1 MVKLGRRKMGRTNVG
16 WRHKRE
22 LSILLSM
29 YRRITAANP
38 IRMST
43 EGRGGGRVK
52 IRHWILLPRYFSRI
66 TSSRTH
72 TVYIYIHTPTV
83 QQRRTE
89 KQKRGEWGQG
99 QKREEACRQKRNSCE
114 RININCMQNWGGYG
128 YCCFLLHSG
137 GILFISFPM
146 NYYYIPAISSRDRHL
161 PIHPLASSLFH
172 TLLFSFFILLVCWH
186 ILINS
191 LKRLYFSCFA
201 GTSVGLHW

>member
-1 MVKLGRRKMGRTNVG
+1 MVKLGRRKMGKNQRWLTSQTWG
-16 WRHKRE
+16 KRQSE

-43 EGRGGGRVK
+43 EGRGGERVK

-146 NYYYIPAISSRDRHL
+146 NYYYIPAISSRDGHL
-161 PIHPLASSLFH
+161 PIPSLGIVSFPHSTFLLLHLTCVLA
-172 TLLFSFFILLVCWH
+172 
-186 ILINS
+186 
-191 LKRLYFSCFA
+191 YFD
-201 GTSVGLHW
+201 